1 MGRGLERLAED
12 QEVVSLPFTRDQFFD
27 VFAAYNEHFG
37 PAVVVL
43 WLATACGFAAL
54 LLGWT
59 VSGRVISLGLAAH
72 WAWAGIAYHLVFFSK
87 INRAAW
93 LFSGL
98 FLTEAILLGWYSR
111 RVRFPFPRDRSLRH
125 WVSQFLILYAL
136 AYPLLALVE
145 GNNLPRSPTF
155 GVPCP
160 TAILTIGLL
169 LTAESVPLAI
179 TIIPL
184 LWAFIGGSAAFLL
197 GVRTDLALLAAGVG
211 LLTDVIISRT
221 SGRAL

>member
-1 MGRGLERLAED
+1 M
-12 QEVVSLPFTRDQFFD
+12 
-27 VFAAYNEHFG
+27 
-37 PAVVVL
+37 VVL
-43 WLATACGFAAL
+43 WLATVCGLVAFV
-54 LLGWT
+54 LGRT
-59 VSGRVISLGLAAH
+59 ASGRVLSLGLAAH
-72 WAWAGIAYHLVFFSK
+72 WAWAGITYHLVFFSK

-98 FLTEAILLGWYSR
+98 FLTQAILLVWYSR
-111 RVRFPFPRDRSLRH
+111 DRVQFRLPRDRSLRH
-125 WVSQFLILYAL
+125 RVSQLLIIYAL

-160 TAILTIGLL
+160 TTILTIGFL

-179 TIIPL
+179 TIIPI

-197 GVRTDLALLAAGVG
+197 GVRTDLALLAAGIG
-211 LLTDVIISRT
+211 LLTDVIVSRT
-221 SGRAL
+221 CRRGL